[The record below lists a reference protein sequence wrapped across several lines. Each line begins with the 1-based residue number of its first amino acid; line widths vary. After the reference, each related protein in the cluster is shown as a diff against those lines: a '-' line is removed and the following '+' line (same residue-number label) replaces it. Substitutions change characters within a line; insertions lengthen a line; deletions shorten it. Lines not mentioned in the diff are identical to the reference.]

1 MGKSRREPSNAAS
14 AGELRR
20 RAKQRL
26 GSKTAKP
33 VEEMVESDARAL
45 VHELQ
50 AHQGELEMQN
60 EELLR
65 AEGAVRKSAEQAL
78 RESAERY
85 RAVVEGA
92 DVGITLIDTSY
103 NVVMANTKSAEIC
116 GMRPGELIGQKCFWA
131 FWGRKKACDDCAG
144 FKALATAKP
153 AEIESSL
160 QMEDG
165 STVFLRIKATPLLD
179 PRKSSWPPGSN
190 CPSNRPRST
199 KVSNRAT
206 PWP

>member
-60 EELLR
+60 EELLLRGGGR
-65 AEGAVRKSAEQAL
+65 AEKR
-78 RESAERY
+78 
-85 RAVVEGA
+85 
-92 DVGITLIDTSY
+92 
-103 NVVMANTKSAEIC
+103 
-116 GMRPGELIGQKCFWA
+116 
-131 FWGRKKACDDCAG
+131 
-144 FKALATAKP
+144 
-153 AEIESSL
+153 
-160 QMEDG
+160 
-165 STVFLRIKATPLLD
+165 
-179 PRKSSWPPGSN
+179 
-190 CPSNRPRST
+190 
-199 KVSNRAT
+199 
-206 PWP
+206 